1 MTKTKP
7 LYLSAQDVA
16 ARLEVSKA
24 SAYRKIRTL
33 NEELAAKGYLV
44 VPGKIPRRFFEER
57 VYQ

>member
-16 ARLEVSKA
+16 TRLGISTA
-24 SAYRKIRTL
+24 SAYRKIRAL
-33 NEELAAKGYLV
+33 NEELAGKGYLV
-44 VPGKIPRRFFEER
+44 VPGKIPLRFFEER